1 MNHVRAGLAIL
12 AVLLVFLPLLALG
25 QQAVLI
31 NGYDVDTT
39 DAGTTRR
46 VRVDSTG
53 RLLTVSGSVLADGGS
68 STAVQAI
75 FNCNA
80 RAQTVTS
87 VGTSAVTISTTLASR
102 WFTRVCNSVEN
113 TGVPVVKCRDDGVN
127 PVLGVANA
135 GEALNTGDCA
145 TYYTTVPI
153 RCIADTA
160 ATAVSQSECQ

>member
-1 MNHVRAGLAIL
+1 MNHVRASLAFL
-12 AVLLVFLPLLALG
+12 AVLLVFLPLLAQG

-53 RLLTVSGSVLADGGS
+53 RLLVVTGSADGGS
-68 STAVQAI
+68 STAVQST
-75 FNCNA
+75 FNCNQ
-80 RAQTVTS
+80 RAQTVAS
-87 VGTSAVTISTTLASR
+87 VGTTAVTISTTLATR
-102 WFTRVCNSVEN
+102 WYTRVCNSVEN
-113 TGVPVVKCRDDGVN
+113 PGIPVVKCRDDGVS

-135 GEALNTGDCA
+135 GEALNTGDCV
-145 TYYTTVPI
+145 TYYTVVPI